1 MKKLTDFQIKVYK
14 VVSQIP
20 LGQTRS
26 YQWVARRVNKPKAW
40 RAVAGALNK
49 NPWLITVP
57 CHRVI
62 NSDGSLGGFVLGKSR
77 KRELLKQELEIIK
90 SLGGKNGRRN

>member
-1 MKKLTDFQIKVYK
+1 MKKLTNFQIKVFK
-14 VVSQIP
+14 IVSKIP

-26 YQWVARRVNKPKAW
+26 YQWVARRINRPRAY
-40 RAVAGALNK
+40 RAVAQALNK
-49 NPWLITVP
+49 NPWLITIP

-62 NSDGSLGGFVLGKSR
+62 NSDGSLGGYVLGKNK

-90 SLGGKNGRRN
+90 SSGGKNGRRN